1 MKKKLGMLLA
11 VLLTFGMT
19 VGVFAD
25 AGKTQQVDYK
35 TDYYMIVESPDGG
48 VDMYSEADAS
58 SPKLNDEL
66 IPNGTAIHVEGE
78 TTDEAGK
85 VWVYAQLHGMFGF
98 LEENYLKPATLAEA
112 VASELALYGSKDA
125 NYSITVNA
133 KEDGSVCL
141 YKGPGKKYGTVSGGC
156 NIANGEKL
164 YIDTEVDTGK
174 DGIWGHTEAGDV
186 SGWVN
191 IAEATNTEESTV
203 ELVPETEKEAE
214 DGSQSVQ
221 AGENTSEV
229 GKAGTEGKDSSDVE
243 AEPTGT
249 PTPKPEKTSTPAPKP
264 TESPKP
270 QPTTSPKPTE
280 TPNPTPTEAVK
291 PGEKP
296 TPEPAPVEVKANKI
310 TLNKENV
317 TFTALNQT
325 FSLSATVTPENA
337 EEKAVGWNSN
347 NMSVV
352 TVDKDGKITAVGK
365 GSAEVFCFLK
375 SNGEVFAKCSVTVQ
389 IPDTQ
394 PEPTKPEQKPTEP
407 EVVKVSGITLNP
419 DISLKIEEGNSSKVT
434 ATVVPSNA
442 TNSSVKWVSSSP
454 DVATVDDNGNVT
466 ALKAGST
473 TVTCTAVD
481 GSGVSVSCHVTVT
494 AKSTTTD
501 PSEQDKTDPTYTF
514 TVRGGALDF
523 KSVFNGGDSANIL
536 ITTDAPIDKL
546 MITMSNNSIQYNDL
560 FYDSE
565 YNYYAFSLYA
575 RKKSDLCRVSI
586 NRDGKQVW
594 FKDVKV
600 LSDDQNW
607 AIYESWLNGVL
618 ENIKGSTSD
627 FDKLNPIQKVTLLG
641 QYILDNYDYNADPN
655 KSFHNDGCGNCNAS
669 SFVLK
674 DYAQRLGLRS
684 KVVTP
689 KAYVVNNPSHVVAK
703 VWYDGDAYLIEAGYQ
718 GKAGNRGKVTCVK
731 ESK

>member
-11 VLLTFGMT
+11 VLLTFCMT

-112 VASELALYGSKDA
+112 VASELVLYGSKDA

-186 SGWVN
+186 SAWVN

-229 GKAGTEGKDSSDVE
+229 GKAGTEGKDIGDAE

-264 TESPKP
+264 TETSTPAP
-270 QPTTSPKPTE
+270 EPTKKATAASEPTE
-280 TPNPTPTEAVK
+280 TSTPAPEPTEAST
-291 PGEKP
+291 P
-296 TPEPAPVEVKANKI
+296 TPEPTETSTPIPEPTETSTPTPEPSVTIAPTE
-310 TLNKENV
+310 E
-317 TFTALNQT
+317 
-325 FSLSATVTPENA
+325 ATVTVAPSE
-337 EEKAVGWNSN
+337 
-347 NMSVV
+347 
-352 TVDKDGKITAVGK
+352 
-365 GSAEVFCFLK
+365 SAEQ
-375 SNGEVFAKCSVTVQ
+375 EA
-389 IPDTQ
+389 
-394 PEPTKPEQKPTEP
+394 
-407 EVVKVSGITLNP
+407 
-419 DISLKIEEGNSSKVT
+419 SSKNVEST
-434 ATVVPSNA
+434 DKGMNSVIWILVVVIIIGIA
-442 TNSSVKWVSSSP
+442 VVIWLLKKKGKNS
-454 DVATVDDNGNVT
+454 
-466 ALKAGST
+466 
-473 TVTCTAVD
+473 
-481 GSGVSVSCHVTVT
+481 
-494 AKSTTTD
+494 
-501 PSEQDKTDPTYTF
+501 
-514 TVRGGALDF
+514 
-523 KSVFNGGDSANIL
+523 
-536 ITTDAPIDKL
+536 
-546 MITMSNNSIQYNDL
+546 
-560 FYDSE
+560 
-565 YNYYAFSLYA
+565 
-575 RKKSDLCRVSI
+575 
-586 NRDGKQVW
+586 
-594 FKDVKV
+594 
-600 LSDDQNW
+600 
-607 AIYESWLNGVL
+607 ES
-618 ENIKGSTSD
+618 
-627 FDKLNPIQKVTLLG
+627 
-641 QYILDNYDYNADPN
+641 
-655 KSFHNDGCGNCNAS
+655 
-669 SFVLK
+669 
-674 DYAQRLGLRS
+674 
-684 KVVTP
+684 
-689 KAYVVNNPSHVVAK
+689 
-703 VWYDGDAYLIEAGYQ
+703 
-718 GKAGNRGKVTCVK
+718 
-731 ESK
+731 

>member
-11 VLLTFGMT
+11 VLLTFCMT

-112 VASELALYGSKDA
+112 VASELVLYGSKDA

-141 YKGPGKKYGTVSGGC
+141 YKGKKYGTVSGGC

-229 GKAGTEGKDSSDVE
+229 GKAGTEGKDIGDAE

-264 TESPKP
+264 TETSTPAP
-270 QPTTSPKPTE
+270 EPTKKATAASEPTE
-280 TPNPTPTEAVK
+280 TSTPAPEPTEASTPV
-291 PGEKP
+291 PEPTEASTP
-296 TPEPAPVEVKANKI
+296 TPEPTETSTPTPEPTETSTPTPEPSVTIAPTE
-310 TLNKENV
+310 E
-317 TFTALNQT
+317 
-325 FSLSATVTPENA
+325 ATVTVAPSE
-337 EEKAVGWNSN
+337 
-347 NMSVV
+347 
-352 TVDKDGKITAVGK
+352 
-365 GSAEVFCFLK
+365 SAEQ
-375 SNGEVFAKCSVTVQ
+375 E
-389 IPDTQ
+389 
-394 PEPTKPEQKPTEP
+394 
-407 EVVKVSGITLNP
+407 
-419 DISLKIEEGNSSKVT
+419 
-434 ATVVPSNA
+434 
-442 TNSSVKWVSSSP
+442 
-454 DVATVDDNGNVT
+454 
-466 ALKAGST
+466 
-473 TVTCTAVD
+473 
-481 GSGVSVSCHVTVT
+481 
-494 AKSTTTD
+494 
-501 PSEQDKTDPTYTF
+501 
-514 TVRGGALDF
+514 
-523 KSVFNGGDSANIL
+523 
-536 ITTDAPIDKL
+536 
-546 MITMSNNSIQYNDL
+546 
-560 FYDSE
+560 
-565 YNYYAFSLYA
+565 
-575 RKKSDLCRVSI
+575 
-586 NRDGKQVW
+586 
-594 FKDVKV
+594 
-600 LSDDQNW
+600 
-607 AIYESWLNGVL
+607 
-618 ENIKGSTSD
+618 
-627 FDKLNPIQKVTLLG
+627 
-641 QYILDNYDYNADPN
+641 
-655 KSFHNDGCGNCNAS
+655 AS
-669 SFVLK
+669 SENVESTDKGMNSVIWILVVVIIIGIAVVIWLLK
-674 DYAQRLGLRS
+674 
-684 KVVTP
+684 K
-689 KAYVVNNPSHVVAK
+689 K
-703 VWYDGDAYLIEAGYQ
+703 
-718 GKAGNRGKVTCVK
+718 GKNS
-731 ESK
+731 ES

>member
-11 VLLTFGMT
+11 VLLTFCMT

-112 VASELALYGSKDA
+112 VASELALYGSKDE

-214 DGSQSVQ
+214 DSSKSVQ
-221 AGENTSEV
+221 DGENTSEV

-264 TESPKP
+264 TGTSTPVPE
-270 QPTTSPKPTE
+270 PTKKATAASEPTE
-280 TPNPTPTEAVK
+280 TSTPAPEPTETST
-291 PGEKP
+291 P
-296 TPEPAPVEVKANKI
+296 TPEPTE
-310 TLNKENV
+310 T
-317 TFTALNQT
+317 
-325 FSLSATVTPENA
+325 STPA
-337 EEKAVGWNSN
+337 
-347 NMSVV
+347 
-352 TVDKDGKITAVGK
+352 
-365 GSAEVFCFLK
+365 
-375 SNGEVFAKCSVTVQ
+375 
-389 IPDTQ
+389 
-394 PEPTKPEQKPTEP
+394 PEPTETSTPAPEPTETSTPIP
-407 EVVKVSGITLNP
+407 ELSETMAP
-419 DISLKIEEGNSSKVT
+419 TEEAAVT
-434 ATVVPSNA
+434 AA
-442 TNSSVKWVSSSP
+442 
-454 DVATVDDNGNVT
+454 
-466 ALKAGST
+466 
-473 TVTCTAVD
+473 
-481 GSGVSVSCHVTVT
+481 
-494 AKSTTTD
+494 
-501 PSEQDKTDPTYTF
+501 PSE
-514 TVRGGALDF
+514 
-523 KSVFNGGDSANIL
+523 SAE
-536 ITTDAPIDKL
+536 
-546 MITMSNNSIQYNDL
+546 Q
-560 FYDSE
+560 E
-565 YNYYAFSLYA
+565 
-575 RKKSDLCRVSI
+575 
-586 NRDGKQVW
+586 
-594 FKDVKV
+594 
-600 LSDDQNW
+600 
-607 AIYESWLNGVL
+607 
-618 ENIKGSTSD
+618 
-627 FDKLNPIQKVTLLG
+627 
-641 QYILDNYDYNADPN
+641 
-655 KSFHNDGCGNCNAS
+655 AS
-669 SFVLK
+669 SENVESTDKGMNSVIWILVVVIIIGIAVVIWLLK
-674 DYAQRLGLRS
+674 
-684 KVVTP
+684 K
-689 KAYVVNNPSHVVAK
+689 K
-703 VWYDGDAYLIEAGYQ
+703 
-718 GKAGNRGKVTCVK
+718 GKNS
-731 ESK
+731 ES

>member
-11 VLLTFGMT
+11 VLLTFCMT

-78 TTDEAGK
+78 TTDEAGM

-221 AGENTSEV
+221 DGENTSEV

-264 TESPKP
+264 TETSTPAP
-270 QPTTSPKPTE
+270 EPTKKATAASEPTE
-280 TPNPTPTEAVK
+280 TSTPAPEPTEAST
-291 PGEKP
+291 P
-296 TPEPAPVEVKANKI
+296 TPEPTETSTPTPEPTETSTPTPEPSVTIAPTE
-310 TLNKENV
+310 E
-317 TFTALNQT
+317 
-325 FSLSATVTPENA
+325 ATVTVAPSE
-337 EEKAVGWNSN
+337 
-347 NMSVV
+347 
-352 TVDKDGKITAVGK
+352 
-365 GSAEVFCFLK
+365 SAEQ
-375 SNGEVFAKCSVTVQ
+375 EA
-389 IPDTQ
+389 
-394 PEPTKPEQKPTEP
+394 
-407 EVVKVSGITLNP
+407 
-419 DISLKIEEGNSSKVT
+419 SSKNVEST
-434 ATVVPSNA
+434 DKGMNSVIWILVVVIIIGIA
-442 TNSSVKWVSSSP
+442 VVIWLLKKKGKNS
-454 DVATVDDNGNVT
+454 
-466 ALKAGST
+466 
-473 TVTCTAVD
+473 
-481 GSGVSVSCHVTVT
+481 
-494 AKSTTTD
+494 
-501 PSEQDKTDPTYTF
+501 
-514 TVRGGALDF
+514 
-523 KSVFNGGDSANIL
+523 
-536 ITTDAPIDKL
+536 
-546 MITMSNNSIQYNDL
+546 
-560 FYDSE
+560 
-565 YNYYAFSLYA
+565 
-575 RKKSDLCRVSI
+575 
-586 NRDGKQVW
+586 
-594 FKDVKV
+594 
-600 LSDDQNW
+600 
-607 AIYESWLNGVL
+607 ES
-618 ENIKGSTSD
+618 
-627 FDKLNPIQKVTLLG
+627 
-641 QYILDNYDYNADPN
+641 
-655 KSFHNDGCGNCNAS
+655 
-669 SFVLK
+669 
-674 DYAQRLGLRS
+674 
-684 KVVTP
+684 
-689 KAYVVNNPSHVVAK
+689 
-703 VWYDGDAYLIEAGYQ
+703 
-718 GKAGNRGKVTCVK
+718 
-731 ESK
+731 

>member
-11 VLLTFGMT
+11 VLLTFCVT

-98 LEENYLKPATLAEA
+98 LEENYLKPATLAET

-214 DGSQSVQ
+214 DSSKSVQ
-221 AGENTSEV
+221 DGENTSEV

-264 TESPKP
+264 TETSTPAP
-270 QPTTSPKPTE
+270 EPTKKATAASEPTE
-280 TPNPTPTEAVK
+280 TSTPAPEPTEAST
-291 PGEKP
+291 PAPEPTEASTP
-296 TPEPAPVEVKANKI
+296 TPEPTETSTPTPEPTETSTPTPEPSVTIAPTE
-310 TLNKENV
+310 E
-317 TFTALNQT
+317 
-325 FSLSATVTPENA
+325 ATVTVAPSE
-337 EEKAVGWNSN
+337 
-347 NMSVV
+347 
-352 TVDKDGKITAVGK
+352 
-365 GSAEVFCFLK
+365 SAEQ
-375 SNGEVFAKCSVTVQ
+375 EA
-389 IPDTQ
+389 
-394 PEPTKPEQKPTEP
+394 
-407 EVVKVSGITLNP
+407 
-419 DISLKIEEGNSSKVT
+419 SSKNVEST
-434 ATVVPSNA
+434 DKGMNSVIWILVVVIIIGIA
-442 TNSSVKWVSSSP
+442 VVIWLLKKKGKNS
-454 DVATVDDNGNVT
+454 
-466 ALKAGST
+466 
-473 TVTCTAVD
+473 
-481 GSGVSVSCHVTVT
+481 
-494 AKSTTTD
+494 
-501 PSEQDKTDPTYTF
+501 
-514 TVRGGALDF
+514 
-523 KSVFNGGDSANIL
+523 
-536 ITTDAPIDKL
+536 
-546 MITMSNNSIQYNDL
+546 
-560 FYDSE
+560 
-565 YNYYAFSLYA
+565 
-575 RKKSDLCRVSI
+575 
-586 NRDGKQVW
+586 
-594 FKDVKV
+594 
-600 LSDDQNW
+600 
-607 AIYESWLNGVL
+607 ES
-618 ENIKGSTSD
+618 
-627 FDKLNPIQKVTLLG
+627 
-641 QYILDNYDYNADPN
+641 
-655 KSFHNDGCGNCNAS
+655 
-669 SFVLK
+669 
-674 DYAQRLGLRS
+674 
-684 KVVTP
+684 
-689 KAYVVNNPSHVVAK
+689 
-703 VWYDGDAYLIEAGYQ
+703 
-718 GKAGNRGKVTCVK
+718 
-731 ESK
+731 

>member
-11 VLLTFGMT
+11 VLLTFCMT

-112 VASELALYGSKDA
+112 VASELVLYGSKDA

-229 GKAGTEGKDSSDVE
+229 GKAGTEGKDIGDAE

-249 PTPKPEKTSTPAPKP
+249 PTPKPEKTSTP
-264 TESPKP
+264 T
-270 QPTTSPKPTE
+270 PKPTE
-280 TPNPTPTEAVK
+280 TSTPAPEPTEAST
-291 PGEKP
+291 PAPEPTEASTP
-296 TPEPAPVEVKANKI
+296 TPEPTETSTPTPEPTETSTPTPEPSETIAPTE
-310 TLNKENV
+310 E
-317 TFTALNQT
+317 
-325 FSLSATVTPENA
+325 ATVTVAPSE
-337 EEKAVGWNSN
+337 
-347 NMSVV
+347 
-352 TVDKDGKITAVGK
+352 
-365 GSAEVFCFLK
+365 SAEQ
-375 SNGEVFAKCSVTVQ
+375 EA
-389 IPDTQ
+389 
-394 PEPTKPEQKPTEP
+394 
-407 EVVKVSGITLNP
+407 
-419 DISLKIEEGNSSKVT
+419 SSKNVEST
-434 ATVVPSNA
+434 DKGMNSVIWILVVVIIIGIA
-442 TNSSVKWVSSSP
+442 VVIWLLKKKGKNS
-454 DVATVDDNGNVT
+454 
-466 ALKAGST
+466 
-473 TVTCTAVD
+473 
-481 GSGVSVSCHVTVT
+481 
-494 AKSTTTD
+494 
-501 PSEQDKTDPTYTF
+501 
-514 TVRGGALDF
+514 
-523 KSVFNGGDSANIL
+523 
-536 ITTDAPIDKL
+536 
-546 MITMSNNSIQYNDL
+546 
-560 FYDSE
+560 
-565 YNYYAFSLYA
+565 
-575 RKKSDLCRVSI
+575 
-586 NRDGKQVW
+586 
-594 FKDVKV
+594 
-600 LSDDQNW
+600 
-607 AIYESWLNGVL
+607 ES
-618 ENIKGSTSD
+618 
-627 FDKLNPIQKVTLLG
+627 
-641 QYILDNYDYNADPN
+641 
-655 KSFHNDGCGNCNAS
+655 
-669 SFVLK
+669 
-674 DYAQRLGLRS
+674 
-684 KVVTP
+684 
-689 KAYVVNNPSHVVAK
+689 
-703 VWYDGDAYLIEAGYQ
+703 
-718 GKAGNRGKVTCVK
+718 
-731 ESK
+731 

>member
-112 VASELALYGSKDA
+112 VASELALYGSKDE

-221 AGENTSEV
+221 DGENTSEV
-229 GKAGTEGKDSSDVE
+229 GKAGTEGKDIGDAE

-249 PTPKPEKTSTPAPKP
+249 PTPKPEKTSTP
-264 TESPKP
+264 T
-270 QPTTSPKPTE
+270 PKPTE
-280 TPNPTPTEAVK
+280 TSTPVPEPTKKATAASEPTETSTPA
-291 PGEKP
+291 PEPTETSTP
-296 TPEPAPVEVKANKI
+296 TPEPTE
-310 TLNKENV
+310 T
-317 TFTALNQT
+317 
-325 FSLSATVTPENA
+325 STPA
-337 EEKAVGWNSN
+337 
-347 NMSVV
+347 
-352 TVDKDGKITAVGK
+352 
-365 GSAEVFCFLK
+365 
-375 SNGEVFAKCSVTVQ
+375 
-389 IPDTQ
+389 
-394 PEPTKPEQKPTEP
+394 PEPTETSTPAPEPTETSTPTP
-407 EVVKVSGITLNP
+407 E
-419 DISLKIEEGNSSKVT
+419 
-434 ATVVPSNA
+434 
-442 TNSSVKWVSSSP
+442 
-454 DVATVDDNGNVT
+454 
-466 ALKAGST
+466 
-473 TVTCTAVD
+473 
-481 GSGVSVSCHVTVT
+481 
-494 AKSTTTD
+494 
-501 PSEQDKTDPTYTF
+501 PSETIAPTEEAAVT
-514 TVRGGALDF
+514 TAP
-523 KSVFNGGDSANIL
+523 SESAE
-536 ITTDAPIDKL
+536 
-546 MITMSNNSIQYNDL
+546 Q
-560 FYDSE
+560 E
-565 YNYYAFSLYA
+565 
-575 RKKSDLCRVSI
+575 
-586 NRDGKQVW
+586 
-594 FKDVKV
+594 
-600 LSDDQNW
+600 
-607 AIYESWLNGVL
+607 
-618 ENIKGSTSD
+618 
-627 FDKLNPIQKVTLLG
+627 
-641 QYILDNYDYNADPN
+641 
-655 KSFHNDGCGNCNAS
+655 AS
-669 SFVLK
+669 SENVESTDKGMNSVIWILVVVIIIGIAVVIWLLK
-674 DYAQRLGLRS
+674 
-684 KVVTP
+684 K
-689 KAYVVNNPSHVVAK
+689 K
-703 VWYDGDAYLIEAGYQ
+703 
-718 GKAGNRGKVTCVK
+718 GKNS
-731 ESK
+731 ES

>member
-11 VLLTFGMT
+11 VLLTFCMA

-141 YKGPGKKYGTVSGGC
+141 YKGPGKKYGTVFGGC

-229 GKAGTEGKDSSDVE
+229 GKAGTEGKDIGDAE

-264 TESPKP
+264 TE
-270 QPTTSPKPTE
+270 TS
-280 TPNPTPTEAVK
+280 TPAPEPTEAST
-291 PGEKP
+291 PAPEPTEASTP
-296 TPEPAPVEVKANKI
+296 TPEPTETSTPTPEPTETSTPTPEPSVTIAPTE
-310 TLNKENV
+310 E
-317 TFTALNQT
+317 
-325 FSLSATVTPENA
+325 ATVTVAPSE
-337 EEKAVGWNSN
+337 
-347 NMSVV
+347 
-352 TVDKDGKITAVGK
+352 
-365 GSAEVFCFLK
+365 SAEQ
-375 SNGEVFAKCSVTVQ
+375 EA
-389 IPDTQ
+389 
-394 PEPTKPEQKPTEP
+394 
-407 EVVKVSGITLNP
+407 
-419 DISLKIEEGNSSKVT
+419 SSKNVEST
-434 ATVVPSNA
+434 DKGMNSVIWILVVVIIIGIA
-442 TNSSVKWVSSSP
+442 VVIWLLKKKGKNS
-454 DVATVDDNGNVT
+454 
-466 ALKAGST
+466 
-473 TVTCTAVD
+473 
-481 GSGVSVSCHVTVT
+481 
-494 AKSTTTD
+494 
-501 PSEQDKTDPTYTF
+501 
-514 TVRGGALDF
+514 
-523 KSVFNGGDSANIL
+523 
-536 ITTDAPIDKL
+536 
-546 MITMSNNSIQYNDL
+546 
-560 FYDSE
+560 
-565 YNYYAFSLYA
+565 
-575 RKKSDLCRVSI
+575 
-586 NRDGKQVW
+586 
-594 FKDVKV
+594 
-600 LSDDQNW
+600 
-607 AIYESWLNGVL
+607 ES
-618 ENIKGSTSD
+618 
-627 FDKLNPIQKVTLLG
+627 
-641 QYILDNYDYNADPN
+641 
-655 KSFHNDGCGNCNAS
+655 
-669 SFVLK
+669 
-674 DYAQRLGLRS
+674 
-684 KVVTP
+684 
-689 KAYVVNNPSHVVAK
+689 
-703 VWYDGDAYLIEAGYQ
+703 
-718 GKAGNRGKVTCVK
+718 
-731 ESK
+731 

>member
-11 VLLTFGMT
+11 VLLTFCMT

-78 TTDEAGK
+78 TTDEAGM

-229 GKAGTEGKDSSDVE
+229 GKAGTEGKDSSDAE

-264 TESPKP
+264 TETSTPAP
-270 QPTTSPKPTE
+270 EPTKKATATSEPTE
-280 TPNPTPTEAVK
+280 TSTPAPEPTEAST
-291 PGEKP
+291 PAPEPTEASTP
-296 TPEPAPVEVKANKI
+296 TPEPTETSTPTPEPTETSTPTPEPSVTIAPTE
-310 TLNKENV
+310 E
-317 TFTALNQT
+317 
-325 FSLSATVTPENA
+325 ATVTVAPSE
-337 EEKAVGWNSN
+337 
-347 NMSVV
+347 
-352 TVDKDGKITAVGK
+352 
-365 GSAEVFCFLK
+365 SAEQ
-375 SNGEVFAKCSVTVQ
+375 EA
-389 IPDTQ
+389 
-394 PEPTKPEQKPTEP
+394 
-407 EVVKVSGITLNP
+407 
-419 DISLKIEEGNSSKVT
+419 SSKNVEST
-434 ATVVPSNA
+434 DKGMNSVIWILVVVIIIGIA
-442 TNSSVKWVSSSP
+442 VVIWLLKKKGKNS
-454 DVATVDDNGNVT
+454 
-466 ALKAGST
+466 
-473 TVTCTAVD
+473 
-481 GSGVSVSCHVTVT
+481 
-494 AKSTTTD
+494 
-501 PSEQDKTDPTYTF
+501 
-514 TVRGGALDF
+514 
-523 KSVFNGGDSANIL
+523 
-536 ITTDAPIDKL
+536 
-546 MITMSNNSIQYNDL
+546 
-560 FYDSE
+560 
-565 YNYYAFSLYA
+565 
-575 RKKSDLCRVSI
+575 
-586 NRDGKQVW
+586 
-594 FKDVKV
+594 
-600 LSDDQNW
+600 
-607 AIYESWLNGVL
+607 ES
-618 ENIKGSTSD
+618 
-627 FDKLNPIQKVTLLG
+627 
-641 QYILDNYDYNADPN
+641 
-655 KSFHNDGCGNCNAS
+655 
-669 SFVLK
+669 
-674 DYAQRLGLRS
+674 
-684 KVVTP
+684 
-689 KAYVVNNPSHVVAK
+689 
-703 VWYDGDAYLIEAGYQ
+703 
-718 GKAGNRGKVTCVK
+718 
-731 ESK
+731 

>member
-11 VLLTFGMT
+11 VLLTFCMT

-112 VASELALYGSKDA
+112 VASELVLYGSKDA

-229 GKAGTEGKDSSDVE
+229 GKAGTEGKDIGDAE

-249 PTPKPEKTSTPAPKP
+249 PTSKPEKTSTPAPKP
-264 TESPKP
+264 TETSTPAP
-270 QPTTSPKPTE
+270 EPTKKATAASAPTE
-280 TPNPTPTEAVK
+280 TSTPAPEPTEAST
-291 PGEKP
+291 PAPEPTEASTP
-296 TPEPAPVEVKANKI
+296 TPEPTETSTPTPEPTETSTPTPEPSVTIAPTE
-310 TLNKENV
+310 E
-317 TFTALNQT
+317 
-325 FSLSATVTPENA
+325 ATVTVAPSE
-337 EEKAVGWNSN
+337 
-347 NMSVV
+347 
-352 TVDKDGKITAVGK
+352 
-365 GSAEVFCFLK
+365 SAEQ
-375 SNGEVFAKCSVTVQ
+375 EA
-389 IPDTQ
+389 
-394 PEPTKPEQKPTEP
+394 
-407 EVVKVSGITLNP
+407 
-419 DISLKIEEGNSSKVT
+419 SSKNVEST
-434 ATVVPSNA
+434 DKGMNSVIWILVVVIIIGIA
-442 TNSSVKWVSSSP
+442 VVIWLLKKKGKNS
-454 DVATVDDNGNVT
+454 
-466 ALKAGST
+466 
-473 TVTCTAVD
+473 
-481 GSGVSVSCHVTVT
+481 
-494 AKSTTTD
+494 
-501 PSEQDKTDPTYTF
+501 
-514 TVRGGALDF
+514 
-523 KSVFNGGDSANIL
+523 
-536 ITTDAPIDKL
+536 
-546 MITMSNNSIQYNDL
+546 
-560 FYDSE
+560 
-565 YNYYAFSLYA
+565 
-575 RKKSDLCRVSI
+575 
-586 NRDGKQVW
+586 
-594 FKDVKV
+594 
-600 LSDDQNW
+600 
-607 AIYESWLNGVL
+607 ES
-618 ENIKGSTSD
+618 
-627 FDKLNPIQKVTLLG
+627 
-641 QYILDNYDYNADPN
+641 
-655 KSFHNDGCGNCNAS
+655 
-669 SFVLK
+669 
-674 DYAQRLGLRS
+674 
-684 KVVTP
+684 
-689 KAYVVNNPSHVVAK
+689 
-703 VWYDGDAYLIEAGYQ
+703 
-718 GKAGNRGKVTCVK
+718 
-731 ESK
+731 

>member
-11 VLLTFGMT
+11 VLLTFCMT

-112 VASELALYGSKDA
+112 VASELALYGSKDE

-214 DGSQSVQ
+214 DSSQSVQ
-221 AGENTSEV
+221 DGENTSEV

-264 TESPKP
+264 TGTSTPAPE
-270 QPTTSPKPTE
+270 PTKKATAASEPTE
-280 TPNPTPTEAVK
+280 TSTPAPEPTEAST
-291 PGEKP
+291 PAPEPTETSTP
-296 TPEPAPVEVKANKI
+296 TPEPTETSTPTPEPSVTIAPTE
-310 TLNKENV
+310 E
-317 TFTALNQT
+317 
-325 FSLSATVTPENA
+325 ATVTVAPSE
-337 EEKAVGWNSN
+337 
-347 NMSVV
+347 
-352 TVDKDGKITAVGK
+352 
-365 GSAEVFCFLK
+365 SAEQ
-375 SNGEVFAKCSVTVQ
+375 E
-389 IPDTQ
+389 
-394 PEPTKPEQKPTEP
+394 
-407 EVVKVSGITLNP
+407 
-419 DISLKIEEGNSSKVT
+419 
-434 ATVVPSNA
+434 
-442 TNSSVKWVSSSP
+442 
-454 DVATVDDNGNVT
+454 
-466 ALKAGST
+466 
-473 TVTCTAVD
+473 
-481 GSGVSVSCHVTVT
+481 
-494 AKSTTTD
+494 
-501 PSEQDKTDPTYTF
+501 
-514 TVRGGALDF
+514 
-523 KSVFNGGDSANIL
+523 
-536 ITTDAPIDKL
+536 
-546 MITMSNNSIQYNDL
+546 
-560 FYDSE
+560 
-565 YNYYAFSLYA
+565 
-575 RKKSDLCRVSI
+575 
-586 NRDGKQVW
+586 
-594 FKDVKV
+594 
-600 LSDDQNW
+600 
-607 AIYESWLNGVL
+607 
-618 ENIKGSTSD
+618 
-627 FDKLNPIQKVTLLG
+627 
-641 QYILDNYDYNADPN
+641 
-655 KSFHNDGCGNCNAS
+655 AS
-669 SFVLK
+669 SENVESTDKGMNSVIWILVVVIIIGIAVVIWLLK
-674 DYAQRLGLRS
+674 
-684 KVVTP
+684 K
-689 KAYVVNNPSHVVAK
+689 K
-703 VWYDGDAYLIEAGYQ
+703 
-718 GKAGNRGKVTCVK
+718 GKNS
-731 ESK
+731 ES

>member
-11 VLLTFGMT
+11 VLLTFCMT

-78 TTDEAGK
+78 TTDEAGM

-229 GKAGTEGKDSSDVE
+229 GKAGTEGKDIGDAE
-243 AEPTGT
+243 AELTGT

-264 TESPKP
+264 TETSTPAP
-270 QPTTSPKPTE
+270 EPTKKATAASEPTE
-280 TPNPTPTEAVK
+280 TSTPAPEPTEASTPV
-291 PGEKP
+291 PEPTEASTP
-296 TPEPAPVEVKANKI
+296 TPEPTETSTPTPEPTETSTPTPEPSETIAPTE
-310 TLNKENV
+310 E
-317 TFTALNQT
+317 
-325 FSLSATVTPENA
+325 ATVTVAPSE
-337 EEKAVGWNSN
+337 
-347 NMSVV
+347 
-352 TVDKDGKITAVGK
+352 
-365 GSAEVFCFLK
+365 SAEQ
-375 SNGEVFAKCSVTVQ
+375 E
-389 IPDTQ
+389 
-394 PEPTKPEQKPTEP
+394 
-407 EVVKVSGITLNP
+407 
-419 DISLKIEEGNSSKVT
+419 
-434 ATVVPSNA
+434 
-442 TNSSVKWVSSSP
+442 
-454 DVATVDDNGNVT
+454 
-466 ALKAGST
+466 
-473 TVTCTAVD
+473 
-481 GSGVSVSCHVTVT
+481 
-494 AKSTTTD
+494 
-501 PSEQDKTDPTYTF
+501 
-514 TVRGGALDF
+514 
-523 KSVFNGGDSANIL
+523 
-536 ITTDAPIDKL
+536 
-546 MITMSNNSIQYNDL
+546 
-560 FYDSE
+560 
-565 YNYYAFSLYA
+565 
-575 RKKSDLCRVSI
+575 
-586 NRDGKQVW
+586 
-594 FKDVKV
+594 
-600 LSDDQNW
+600 
-607 AIYESWLNGVL
+607 
-618 ENIKGSTSD
+618 
-627 FDKLNPIQKVTLLG
+627 
-641 QYILDNYDYNADPN
+641 
-655 KSFHNDGCGNCNAS
+655 AS
-669 SFVLK
+669 SENVESTDKGMNSVIWILVVVIIIGIAVVIWLLK
-674 DYAQRLGLRS
+674 
-684 KVVTP
+684 K
-689 KAYVVNNPSHVVAK
+689 K
-703 VWYDGDAYLIEAGYQ
+703 
-718 GKAGNRGKVTCVK
+718 GKNS
-731 ESK
+731 ES

>member
-11 VLLTFGMT
+11 VLLTFCMT

-112 VASELALYGSKDA
+112 VASELVLYGSKDA

-229 GKAGTEGKDSSDVE
+229 GKAGTEDKDIGDAE

-264 TESPKP
+264 TETNTPAP
-270 QPTTSPKPTE
+270 EPTKKATAASEPTE
-280 TPNPTPTEAVK
+280 TSTPAPEPTEAST
-291 PGEKP
+291 PAPEPTEASTP
-296 TPEPAPVEVKANKI
+296 TPEPTETSTPTPEPTETSTPTPEPSVTIAPTE
-310 TLNKENV
+310 E
-317 TFTALNQT
+317 
-325 FSLSATVTPENA
+325 ATVTVAPSE
-337 EEKAVGWNSN
+337 
-347 NMSVV
+347 
-352 TVDKDGKITAVGK
+352 
-365 GSAEVFCFLK
+365 SAEQ
-375 SNGEVFAKCSVTVQ
+375 EA
-389 IPDTQ
+389 
-394 PEPTKPEQKPTEP
+394 
-407 EVVKVSGITLNP
+407 
-419 DISLKIEEGNSSKVT
+419 SSKNVEST
-434 ATVVPSNA
+434 DKGMNSVIWILVVVIIIGIA
-442 TNSSVKWVSSSP
+442 VVIWLLKKKGKNS
-454 DVATVDDNGNVT
+454 
-466 ALKAGST
+466 
-473 TVTCTAVD
+473 
-481 GSGVSVSCHVTVT
+481 
-494 AKSTTTD
+494 
-501 PSEQDKTDPTYTF
+501 
-514 TVRGGALDF
+514 
-523 KSVFNGGDSANIL
+523 
-536 ITTDAPIDKL
+536 
-546 MITMSNNSIQYNDL
+546 
-560 FYDSE
+560 
-565 YNYYAFSLYA
+565 
-575 RKKSDLCRVSI
+575 
-586 NRDGKQVW
+586 
-594 FKDVKV
+594 
-600 LSDDQNW
+600 
-607 AIYESWLNGVL
+607 ES
-618 ENIKGSTSD
+618 
-627 FDKLNPIQKVTLLG
+627 
-641 QYILDNYDYNADPN
+641 
-655 KSFHNDGCGNCNAS
+655 
-669 SFVLK
+669 
-674 DYAQRLGLRS
+674 
-684 KVVTP
+684 
-689 KAYVVNNPSHVVAK
+689 
-703 VWYDGDAYLIEAGYQ
+703 
-718 GKAGNRGKVTCVK
+718 
-731 ESK
+731 

>member
-11 VLLTFGMT
+11 VLLTFCMA

-112 VASELALYGSKDA
+112 VASELVLYGSKDA

-229 GKAGTEGKDSSDVE
+229 GKAGTEGKDIGDAE

-249 PTPKPEKTSTPAPKP
+249 PTSKPEKTSTPAPKP
-264 TESPKP
+264 TETSTPAP
-270 QPTTSPKPTE
+270 EPTKKATAASEPTE
-280 TPNPTPTEAVK
+280 TSTPAPEPTEAST
-291 PGEKP
+291 PAPEPTEASTP
-296 TPEPAPVEVKANKI
+296 TPEPTETSTPTPEPTETSTPTPEPSVTIAPTE
-310 TLNKENV
+310 E
-317 TFTALNQT
+317 
-325 FSLSATVTPENA
+325 ATVTVAPSE
-337 EEKAVGWNSN
+337 
-347 NMSVV
+347 
-352 TVDKDGKITAVGK
+352 
-365 GSAEVFCFLK
+365 SAEQ
-375 SNGEVFAKCSVTVQ
+375 E
-389 IPDTQ
+389 
-394 PEPTKPEQKPTEP
+394 
-407 EVVKVSGITLNP
+407 
-419 DISLKIEEGNSSKVT
+419 
-434 ATVVPSNA
+434 
-442 TNSSVKWVSSSP
+442 
-454 DVATVDDNGNVT
+454 
-466 ALKAGST
+466 
-473 TVTCTAVD
+473 
-481 GSGVSVSCHVTVT
+481 
-494 AKSTTTD
+494 
-501 PSEQDKTDPTYTF
+501 
-514 TVRGGALDF
+514 
-523 KSVFNGGDSANIL
+523 
-536 ITTDAPIDKL
+536 
-546 MITMSNNSIQYNDL
+546 
-560 FYDSE
+560 
-565 YNYYAFSLYA
+565 
-575 RKKSDLCRVSI
+575 
-586 NRDGKQVW
+586 
-594 FKDVKV
+594 
-600 LSDDQNW
+600 
-607 AIYESWLNGVL
+607 
-618 ENIKGSTSD
+618 
-627 FDKLNPIQKVTLLG
+627 
-641 QYILDNYDYNADPN
+641 
-655 KSFHNDGCGNCNAS
+655 AS
-669 SFVLK
+669 SENVESTDKGMNSVIWILVVVIIIGIAVVIWLLK
-674 DYAQRLGLRS
+674 
-684 KVVTP
+684 K
-689 KAYVVNNPSHVVAK
+689 K
-703 VWYDGDAYLIEAGYQ
+703 
-718 GKAGNRGKVTCVK
+718 GKNS
-731 ESK
+731 ES